1 LSEKELEVALCIRGD
16 LKMYKIIENPNMM
29 SKAEIDR
36 VYKGKWVYIVKANV
50 DVHGTLV
57 EGMPVVIGDYQFAG
71 VEEGIYKQFDS
82 DEYGRDLSYTLLPYD
97 NSISSVF
104 GVGVI

>member
-36 VYKGKWVYIVKANV
+36 DYKGKWVYIVKANV

-57 EGMPVVIGDYQFAG
+57 EGMPVVISDYQFAG

-104 GVGVI
+104 GVVQ